1 MKKLIFIAAILFA
14 GAYIASD
21 LVSVEAQKGA
31 SSLFIVK
38 GTPAAKGSAE
48 KNSIGSIKE
57 ADITI
62 NTAELARGTT
72 ERVNLPL
79 FDGKTYQAITNGQNE
94 MRSMTDLTW
103 RGKIREGKFEGDVIL
118 TFKNGYVAG
127 LIYSPNGVYEIIP
140 RGDRQ
145 ILIELDQGLFPDCAG
160 GIEGET
166 AKSAAAAAAPGAT
179 VDSGDRIDVL
189 VLYSTPVKTILGGDA
204 QAQTFSQASIDITN
218 TTYINSKIR
227 QRVRMVNALET
238 AVAETGSL
246 GTELTALRND
256 ATTATRRNTFNA
268 DLVAMISNST
278 DNCGIGNLM
287 GSLPGNSAN
296 GFTVTSRTCSV
307 GNLSFPH
314 ELGHNMGSH
323 HNPENGGTPTFPY
336 GFGHYIN
343 GNYRTV
349 MSYVDPCTS
358 GCIRQPYFS
367 NPNIMFNGVPT
378 GLTTRDN
385 ARSINGTADSIAN
398 YRYSG
403 SNLRMLSLNSGDNL
417 TRGVNRTL
425 TWDSDNITGNV
436 RIDYSRNE
444 STTWQTLVAS
454 TPNDGTEVISIP
466 AMITRG
472 FRVRIVSL
480 DTPSVSDSS
489 TSNLFIR

>member
-1 MKKLIFIAAILFA
+1 MKKLVLVGAVILLGAFFA
-14 GAYIASD
+14 NY
-21 LVSVEAQKGA
+21 SVTVNAQNA
-31 SSLFIVK
+31 LFSFN
-38 GTPAAKGSAE
+38 GLPAARASGE
-48 KNSIGSIKE
+48 RNSLASVKE
-57 ADITI
+57 TDIHI
-62 NTAELARGTT
+62 DLGQLSRGNTPKL
-72 ERVNLPL
+72 NLPL
-79 FDGKTYQAITNGQNE
+79 FDGKTYQAVGTGTE
-94 MRSMTDLTW
+94 VRGMTDLTW
-103 RGKIREGKFEGDVIL
+103 RGKIREGKFEGDVL
-118 TFKNGYVAG
+118 FTYKNGYVAG
-127 LIYSPNGVYEIIP
+127 IIYSPAGVYEIVP

-145 ILIELDQGLFPDCAG
+145 ILVQLDQGLFPDCAG
-160 GIEGET
+160 GITGDPPVET
-166 AKSAAAAAAPGAT
+166 QRTAAPEAT

-189 VLYSTPVKTILGGDA
+189 VLYSTPVKNTLGGDA
-204 QAQTFSQASIDITN
+204 QAQTFAQSAIDISN

-227 QRVRMVNALET
+227 QRVRLANAQET

-256 ATTATRRNTFNA
+256 ATTATTRNTFKA
-268 DLVAMISNST
+268 DLVAMISNSS

-296 GFTVTSRTCSV
+296 GYTVTSRTCAV

-314 ELGHNMGSH
+314 EMGHNMGSH

-358 GCIRQPYFS
+358 GCTRRPYFS

-385 ARSINGTADSIAN
+385 ARSINNTADSIAN

-403 SNLRMLSLNSGDNL
+403 SNLRMLSLNGGDNL
-417 TRGVNRTL
+417 THGVNRTL
-425 TWDSDNITGNV
+425 TWDSDNVTGNI
-436 RIDYSRNE
+436 RIDYSRDE
-444 STTWQTLVAS
+444 STTWQTLVAN
-454 TPNDGTEVISIP
+454 TPNDGTEVIRIP
-466 AMITRG
+466 GMISRG

-480 DTPSVSDSS
+480 NDVAVSDSS
-489 TSNLFIR
+489 TTNLIIR